1 MKDKSQETVRL
12 NQYDGSYLAGF
23 IVLAVSLTLLLMS
36 AAAESGGGGPALKS
50 NAVKFEAIPSSTI
63 KRVILT
69 AKAAERLGIETGKVS
84 EQQII
89 RKQMAGGRII
99 RQDQVRQPK
108 KKASGKFAS
117 LGKFTVASTQDDI
130 GVQQEPEATDSDSEW
145 VEVTI
150 SEGEWDRLAKDEPV
164 RILQLSTRDKLE
176 HEVLAMPS
184 GKEPV
189 EDSKRSMLKLYYR
202 LPDEDTGLALY
213 HRVRV
218 EMPLKGSDEKQL
230 VVPYSAVYYDAKGGS
245 WIYVNPEPLVYERQ
259 RIEIDRIEGDF
270 AVLSTGPAVGTQVVT
285 IGTPLLYGAEVVFGK

>member
-1 MKDKSQETVRL
+1 MKDKSQVTVRL
-12 NQYDGSYLAGF
+12 NQNDGSYLAGF

-50 NAVKFEAIPSSTI
+50 DAVKFETIPGSSI

-69 AKAAERLGIETGKVS
+69 AKAAERLGIETGEVS

-99 RQDQVRQPK
+99 RQDQVQQPK
-108 KKASGKFAS
+108 KKAMGKFAS

-130 GVQQEPEATDSDSEW
+130 GMQTESEAADSDSQW
-145 VEVTI
+145 VEVAI

-164 RILQLSTRDKLE
+164 RILQLSTRDTLE
-176 HEVLAMPS
+176 HEVLAIPS
-184 GKEPV
+184 GNEPV
-189 EDSKRSMLKLYYR
+189 EDSKRSMLKLYYQ
-202 LPDEDTGLALY
+202 LPDKDTGLKLY

-218 EMPLKGSDEKQL
+218 EMPLKSSDETKL

-245 WIYVNPEPLVYERQ
+245 WIYVNPGPLVYERQ
-259 RIEIDRIEGDF
+259 RIEIERIEGDF
-270 AVLSTGPAVGTQVVT
+270 AVLSAGPAVGTRVVT